1 MLTTLNPVFP
11 YKVTSSGPFIISRS
25 RHFST
30 SGLCEQLPQDAT
42 QAVMVTIQNPRS
54 GGAAGSEFIEATDK
68 SVTEQLGVALL
79 GNIRK
84 NGDTP

>member
-1 MLTTLNPVFP
+1 
-11 YKVTSSGPFIISRS
+11 
-25 RHFST
+25 
-30 SGLCEQLPQDAT
+30 
-42 QAVMVTIQNPRS
+42 MVTIQNPRS